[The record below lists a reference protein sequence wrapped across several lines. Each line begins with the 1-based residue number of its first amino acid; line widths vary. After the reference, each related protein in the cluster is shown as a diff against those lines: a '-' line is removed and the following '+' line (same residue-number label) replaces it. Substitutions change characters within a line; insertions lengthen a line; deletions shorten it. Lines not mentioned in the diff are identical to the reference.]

1 MSITAKEK
9 KLLATAISNA
19 KKRNQMYE
27 INMEKD
33 ILDIFGVV
41 RDFIKSE
48 RVLCYGG
55 TAINAALDPKDKFY
69 DEIYDLPD
77 YDFFST
83 RAMDDAR
90 RLTDIYAKKKYMV
103 EAKAGQHFGT
113 YKVFVNFLPVAD
125 ITQCNRA
132 VFDKLWKKKLI
143 RDNIPYVPPDFLR
156 WSMYLELSRP
166 MGDISRWDKVY
177 NRLRLLDAKYP
188 LPKCTN
194 AKASMHMV
202 PRKFESYQYDEKKL
216 HLDLKK
222 ILIEEGV
229 IFFGHSAFSEYT
241 YMYQKK
247 KKPHAIDFEVIS
259 TDIRKCESAIEQGLS
274 NLGYSPVYVT
284 HHDKVDDFVPV
295 HFEVRLGQAILVHVY
310 ESSSCHSYNVVLD
323 NDLKMNMRV
332 ASIETLLSFYLI
344 FLYVDHYNSG
354 NRILCM
360 AQKLTEL
367 QKKHKHETTGLLKR
381 FTIECHGTQKTK
393 KDIMHLKYNKFKQL
407 VDKRYKKG
415 DREYDMWFLN
425 YKSKTNPKNLI
436 TSNKNRSPHRM
447 PSPSISLKTNDNSRS
462 RGRRRGRSRGRSRG
476 RGRARGRSDRHRRRD
491 SPPSARTSSTKS
503 RRSNESG
510 YNKSTRRRKRNNTA
524 LLGHTPKT
532 RTVRKTRKA

>member
-1 MSITAKEK
+1 MSITAKES

-19 KKRNQMYE
+19 KKRNQMHE

-33 ILDIFGVV
+33 ILDIFGIV

-125 ITQCNRA
+125 ITQCNRV
-132 VFDKLWKKKLI
+132 VFEKLWKKKLI

-177 NRLRLLDAKYP
+177 KRLKLLDAKYP

-194 AKASMHMV
+194 AKAATHMV

-216 HLDLKK
+216 HLDLKGL
-222 ILIEEGV
+222 LIEEGV

-247 KKPHAIDFEVIS
+247 KKPHAVDFEVIS
-259 TDIRKCESAIEQGLS
+259 TDIRKCEAAIDNGLS
-274 NLGYSPVYVT
+274 NMGYSPIYIT
-284 HHDKVDDFVPV
+284 YREKIDEFVPMY
-295 HFEVRLGQAILVHVY
+295 FEVRLGQAVLAHVY
-310 ESSSCHSYNVVLD
+310 ESTSCHSYNVVMD

-332 ASIETLLSFYLI
+332 ASVETLLSFYLI

-354 NRILCM
+354 HRILCM

-367 QKKHKHETTGLLKR
+367 QKKHRHETTGLLKR
-381 FTIECHGTQKTK
+381 FAIDCHGTQKTK
-393 KDIMHLKYNKFKQL
+393 KDIMHQKYNKFMQL
-407 VDKRYKKG
+407 VDKKYKKG
-415 DREYDMWFLN
+415 DREYDEWFLN
-425 YKSKTNPKNLI
+425 YKSKTNPRNLI
-436 TSNKNRSPHRM
+436 TTNKNKS
-447 PSPSISLKTNDNSRS
+447 PSPSLRTKGRSRPRSRKRS
-462 RGRRRGRSRGRSRG
+462 RGRTPSPLSRTRKTHYRTRKRARKRTATATATATATTTAATATLKTRTHRRGRRL
-476 RGRARGRSDRHRRRD
+476 RRE
-491 SPPSARTSSTKS
+491 KQ
-503 RRSNESG
+503 RR
-510 YNKSTRRRKRNNTA
+510 
-524 LLGHTPKT
+524 
-532 RTVRKTRKA
+532 